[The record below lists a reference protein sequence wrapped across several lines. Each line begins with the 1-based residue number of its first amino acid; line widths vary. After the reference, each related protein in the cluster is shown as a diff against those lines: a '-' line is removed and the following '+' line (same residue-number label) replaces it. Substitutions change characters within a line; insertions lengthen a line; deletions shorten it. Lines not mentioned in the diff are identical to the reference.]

1 MELSATTN
9 CCVKGMVSFV
19 CSFVYLFAG
28 SGMIFIPVGIRTID
42 TKVLQGS
49 LAGGGGKGGGL
60 RQICIHD
67 FSNSDFRVYIWYLL
81 KFCIRRH
88 AHI

>member
-1 MELSATTN
+1 MLRWKRSESVLKWCAESVMELSATTN

-42 TKVLQGS
+42 TKVL
-49 LAGGGGKGGGL
+49 
-60 RQICIHD
+60 
-67 FSNSDFRVYIWYLL
+67 
-81 KFCIRRH
+81 
-88 AHI
+88 